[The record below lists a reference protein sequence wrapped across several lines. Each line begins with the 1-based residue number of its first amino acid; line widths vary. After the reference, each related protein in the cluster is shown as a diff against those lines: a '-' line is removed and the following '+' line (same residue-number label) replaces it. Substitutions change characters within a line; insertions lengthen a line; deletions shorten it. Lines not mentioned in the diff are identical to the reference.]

1 VLASYLDGSLLPTL
15 EMIEASVR
23 EPEMWAVEGVVM
35 RLLAQWHPEGSKAT
49 EAADKAVR
57 LALGE

>member
-1 VLASYLDGSLLPTL
+1 
-15 EMIEASVR
+15 MIEASVR
-23 EPEMWAVEGVVM
+23 EPEMWAVEGMVM
-35 RLLAQWHPEGSKAT
+35 RLLAQWHPGGSKAT

>member
-1 VLASYLDGSLLPTL
+1 
-15 EMIEASVR
+15 
-23 EPEMWAVEGVVM
+23 MWAVEGVVM